1 MHSAVVSSAFLDACP
16 DIVHGEGYD
25 ASGLVARDAHHARP
39 RGAVQDDAGGDR
51 EAAILRAL
59 EDAARQG
66 IGMVHELGAPH
77 ICPPE
82 DFDILG
88 GLAEAVL
95 AGTAALPETVW
106 YWGSLGRRRRRRL
119 GCAGAA
125 GDLCMDGSI
134 GSRTSCP
141 PRAVLRR

>member
-1 MHSAVVSSAFLDACP
+1 M
-16 DIVHGEGYD
+16 
-25 ASGLVARDAHHARP
+25 SGLVARDAHHLAREGLFRMTP
-39 RGAVQDDAGGDR
+39 AADR

-88 GLAEAVL
+88 GLAEAVRPASGRRCPRRSVL
-95 AGTAALPETVW
+95 GLP
-106 YWGSLGRRRRRRL
+106 RRRRR
-119 GCAGAA
+119 
-125 GDLCMDGSI
+125 
-134 GSRTSCP
+134 P
-141 PRAVLRR
+141 PPGLRRGRR